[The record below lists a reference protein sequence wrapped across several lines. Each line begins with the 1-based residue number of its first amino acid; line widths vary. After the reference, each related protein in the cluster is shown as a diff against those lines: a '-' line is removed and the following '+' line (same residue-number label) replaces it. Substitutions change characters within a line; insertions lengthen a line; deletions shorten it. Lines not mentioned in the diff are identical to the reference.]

1 MESLL
6 KELGDG
12 TFKLEE
18 TAELTTE
25 EKEQERVF
33 KDAWKNIMGD
43 METST
48 PPSTSTAPASAAQS
62 PQKGSE
68 GSFQDRVKQTMDKMK
83 EGQSSLKVRDPP
95 PAETRQ
101 HPDLS
106 SPPTGVTTPTWIH
119 SCHL

>member
-12 TFKLEE
+12 TLTLEE
-18 TAELTTE
+18 TSELTTE
-25 EKEQERVF
+25 EKEQERIF

-43 METST
+43 VEPSM
-48 PPSTSTAPASAAQS
+48 PQSTSAPESASQT

-83 EGQSSLKVRDPP
+83 EGQSSLKVRDV
-95 PAETRQ
+95 PAMARQ
-101 HPDLS
+101 CPNLS
-106 SPPTGVTTPTWIH
+106 SPVTGVATQTWRP